1 MFLNICRRGQLM
13 STHCQWSLW
22 SFWKM
27 LLNSVSNAGGKSWRK
42 QKRTHFTDVGRALLF
57 RGKYVNLSTTD
68 KHGWL
73 TCAYCLGT
81 EMKIMF
87 KHQNSVKSVYLCL
100 CSGWALKQREMRIYL
115 WKAVKSSCSV
125 YSWDCAAL
133 LALRCL
139 LWRSSLSYDNPS

>member
-1 MFLNICRRGQLM
+1 
-13 STHCQWSLW
+13 
-22 SFWKM
+22 M

-81 EMKIMF
+81 EIKITF
-87 KHQNSVKSVYLCL
+87 KHQISGKRVYLCL
-100 CSGWALKQREMRIYL
+100 CSEWALKQRHVDLPVE
-115 WKAVKSSCSV
+115 SSEVQLQCV
-125 YSWDCAAL
+125 F
-133 LALRCL
+133 LRLCG
-139 LWRSSLSYDNPS
+139 SLGS